1 MQKVQL
7 IEESI
12 KKGLACLSPEGALMV
27 DTGKQYFLA
36 AKKLKENLEK
46 ENKKAY
52 IFIDDTL
59 NPMNYENYPFIEC
72 WVNTACPRI
81 GTDDIININQPMI
94 NLREA
99 LDPGRAFVEL
109 EK

>member
-1 MQKVQL
+1 
-7 IEESI
+7 
-12 KKGLACLSPEGALMV
+12 
-27 DTGKQYFLA
+27 
-36 AKKLKENLEK
+36 
-46 ENKKAY
+46 
-52 IFIDDTL
+52 
-59 NPMNYENYPFIEC
+59 MNYENYPFIEC

-94 NLREA
+94 NLRDA